1 MRYKPKSNAALN
13 IALGGLPEQMRVE
26 VDPDVAV
33 SASTVGQLREI
44 TAWPDNLLITTPQ
57 ERYPESTVK
66 VSKASLATRTTP
78 KP

>member
-26 VDPDVAV
+26 IDPDIAV
-33 SASTVGQLREI
+33 SAKTVGQLREV
-44 TAWPDNLLITTPQ
+44 TAWPDNLVITTPQ
-57 ERYPESTVK
+57 ERDPESTVK
-66 VSKASLATRTTP
+66 VSKASFATRTTP

>member
-33 SASTVGQLREI
+33 SASTVGQLREV
-44 TAWPDNLLITTPQ
+44 TAWPDNLVITTPQ

-66 VSKASLATRTTP
+66 VSKASFATRTTP

>member
-1 MRYKPKSNAALN
+1 MRYKPKCNAALN

-33 SASTVGQLREI
+33 SAKTVGQLREV
-44 TAWPDNLLITTPQ
+44 TVWPDNLVITTPQ

-66 VSKASLATRTTP
+66 VSKASFATRTTP

>member
-13 IALGGLPEQMRVE
+13 IALGGLPEQMPVE
-26 VDPDVAV
+26 VDPDIAV
-33 SASTVGQLREI
+33 SARTVGQLREV
-44 TAWPDNLLITTPQ
+44 TMWPDNLVITTPQ

-66 VSKASLATRTTP
+66 VSKASFATRTTP